1 MTRQMK
7 TVGLYIDEKKNVYKP
22 DGVVV
27 SFGLKQQEI
36 LVLETSGTFTKLD
49 KTKINFDHHKG
60 VYGLLPMIKWIADD
74 YRFGSLDTFTKIKA
88 YFIHAED
95 KWLHLWSVRYR
106 NEGAFDLWLEASAHN
121 LPDESDKV
129 VYVPRLVQFLWR
141 TKCLVEESISNIMA
155 LKQQH
160 NVNSI
165 DYAFSLDEQQSLSDI
180 VNPIILKSTKEDG
193 HHNINRLAKHLE
205 TYIGKIM
212 KNSTDARGKLEKKA
226 DPQHPKRKD
235 WICER

>member
-88 YFIHAED
+88 YFIHAEGTPLCRFGKNILND
-95 KWLHLWSVRYR
+95 NSFSSGFRQV
-106 NEGAFDLWLEASAHN
+106 ASSLEC
-121 LPDESDKV
+121 P
-129 VYVPRLVQFLWR
+129 
-141 TKCLVEESISNIMA
+141 
-155 LKQQH
+155 
-160 NVNSI
+160 
-165 DYAFSLDEQQSLSDI
+165 LS
-180 VNPIILKSTKEDG
+180 
-193 HHNINRLAKHLE
+193 
-205 TYIGKIM
+205 
-212 KNSTDARGKLEKKA
+212 
-226 DPQHPKRKD
+226 Q
-235 WICER
+235 